1 MSPRKR
7 PAPSSLFVNLRS
19 GSYNPLER
27 LAVVVANTFR
37 KIPGGGCCGHY
48 GDPGC

>member
-1 MSPRKR
+1 MSPKR
-7 PAPSSLFVNLRS
+7 PTPSSLIENLS
-19 GSYNPLER
+19 AGTYNPLHR
-27 LAVVVANTFR
+27 FAVIVVNTFR

>member
-1 MSPRKR
+1 MKRKR
-7 PAPSSLFVNLRS
+7 PAPSSLIRNLS
-19 GSYNPLER
+19 AGSYNPLHR
-27 LAVVVANTFR
+27 VTLIFANTFR